1 MKAIVVNDS
10 GMDVEHELDDDRYQ
24 AIDAGIRALA
34 PQIGLT
40 AAGGAQ
46 FGRRTARD
54 ATEALSFL
62 VAQLAYTEQQ
72 LFERKYTP
80 MQYEELLPLDF
91 SANEGQTSI
100 RYEMIDQVGQG
111 RDVSGKADDVPMI
124 DVGYTD
130 KSFPIVLGAVGYQ
143 FTNEELRQSA
153 FLRRPL
159 DVARLRA
166 AMETY
171 RRTMNQVAL
180 FGNSAKNL
188 TGLYNNANVAH
199 ATRPSAQSWATS
211 TAAATPDKV
220 IADLTFGLTTAWNA
234 SANTSV
240 PNTIVVAPA
249 AFAELLKPRSTN
261 SDKSILEWFLANNLA
276 KQQRGINLSILPG
289 YGLDTA
295 GASSATRA
303 VFYNKDNDN
312 LTMHI
317 PMPLKFG
324 APQPVG
330 VGIKVFG
337 EYKYSGVEV
346 RRPTTA
352 YYMDGV

>member
-10 GMDVEHELDDDRYQ
+10 GIDVEHELDDERV
-24 AIDAGIRALA
+24 AVIDSSLRALA
-34 PQIGLT
+34 PQIGIT
-40 AAGGAQ
+40 PAGGIP

-54 ATEALSFL
+54 ATEALSFI
-62 VAQLAYTEQQ
+62 VNQLAYTEQT
-72 LFERKYTP
+72 LYERKYTP

-91 SANEGQTSI
+91 SPQEGQTSI
-100 RYEMIDQVGQG
+100 RYEMIDQVGRGQ
-111 RDVSGKADDVPMI
+111 DVSGKADDIPMV

-130 KSFPIVLGAVGYQ
+130 KSFPIVLGAIGYQ

-159 DVARLRA
+159 DVARLRV
-166 AMETY
+166 AMEAY
-171 RRTMNQVAL
+171 RRTINQVAL
-180 FGNSAKNL
+180 FGNSAKNI
-188 TGLYNNANVAH
+188 TGLYNNALVTA

-211 TAAATPDKV
+211 TAAATPDKI

-240 PNTIVVAPA
+240 PDHIVVAPT

-261 SDKSILEWFLANNLA
+261 SDMSILNWFLANNLA
-276 KQQRGINLSILPG
+276 KQQRGIDLTIMPG

-295 GASSATRA
+295 GGSSATRV
-303 VFYNKDNDN
+303 VFYNKDDDN
-312 LTMHI
+312 LTMKI

-324 APQPVG
+324 APQSIGVG
-330 VGIKVFG
+330 VKVFG
-337 EYKYSGVEV
+337 EYKYSGVEI

-352 YYMDGV
+352 YYMDAV